1 MAFLRLRS
9 PALGGDGEAVVG
21 AHPPYSEHIRAF
33 LKANTFLGR
42 LPDPALSALMER
54 GQLRQYAK
62 RDIIY
67 RRGEPGDSLMVV
79 LKGRIKLSN
88 VNLSGKEIVL
98 HFLVPGNIYGEIAA
112 MDGRKRVANAVAL
125 EESEIF
131 LIYTRD
137 LMPTLKAH
145 PEAMFEIIRA
155 LCEKVRAGAALIED
169 STLEMRARV
178 ARGLQRLAQHH
189 GRRGET
195 GTCLQLALSHTELG
209 NYLGLSRANV
219 SRQLSQLREANVITI
234 EAAQIV
240 ILDEDGL
247 AEIAGAT
254 YSKD

>member
-1 MAFLRLRS
+1 M
-9 PALGGDGEAVVG
+9 GGDGEADVG
-21 AHPPYSEHIRAF
+21 AHLPYSEHIRGF

-42 LPDPALSALMER
+42 LPDPALDALMER

-112 MDGRKRVANAVAL
+112 MDGRERGANAVAL
-125 EESEIF
+125 EASEIF

-155 LCEKVRAGAALIED
+155 LCEKMRAGAALIED

-189 GRRGET
+189 GRRGEA
-195 GTCLQLALSHTELG
+195 GTCLQMALSHTELG

-219 SRQLSQLREANVITI
+219 SRQLGQLREANVITI

>member
-1 MAFLRLRS
+1 
-9 PALGGDGEAVVG
+9 
-21 AHPPYSEHIRAF
+21 
-33 LKANTFLGR
+33 
-42 LPDPALSALMER
+42 
-54 GQLRQYAK
+54 
-62 RDIIY
+62 
-67 RRGEPGDSLMVV
+67 MVV

-112 MDGRKRVANAVAL
+112 MDGRERVANAVAL
-125 EESEIF
+125 EESEII

-240 ILDEDGL
+240 ILDENGL

-254 YSKD
+254 SARD

>member
-1 MAFLRLRS
+1 MARGNFCVYHPRRG
-9 PALGGDGEAVVG
+9 GGDGEADVG
-21 AHPPYSEHIRAF
+21 GHLPYSEHIRGF

-42 LPDPALSALMER
+42 LPAPALDALMER

-79 LKGRIKLSN
+79 LRGRIKLSN
-88 VNLSGKEIVL
+88 VSLGKEIVL

-112 MDGRKRVANAVAL
+112 MDGRERVANAVAL

-145 PEAMFEIIRA
+145 PEAMFEIIRT

-219 SRQLSQLREANVITI
+219 SRQLGELREANVITI

-247 AEIAGAT
+247 DEIAGSA
-254 YSKD
+254 

>member
-1 MAFLRLRS
+1 M
-9 PALGGDGEAVVG
+9 G
-21 AHPPYSEHIRAF
+21 AHLPYSEHIRGF

-42 LPDPALSALMER
+42 LPDPALAALMER

-62 RDIIY
+62 REIIY

-112 MDGRKRVANAVAL
+112 MDGRERAANAIAL
-125 EESEIF
+125 EEAEIF

-189 GRRGET
+189 GRRGAV
-195 GTCLQLALSHTELG
+195 GTSLQLTLSHTELG

-234 EAAQIV
+234 AGAQIV

-247 AEIAGAT
+247 TQIAGAG
-254 YSKD
+254 SSQD

>member
-1 MAFLRLRS
+1 M
-9 PALGGDGEAVVG
+9 G
-21 AHPPYSEHIRAF
+21 AHLPYTEHIRGF

-42 LPDPALSALMER
+42 LPDPALGALMER

-62 RDIIY
+62 REIIY

-79 LKGRIKLSN
+79 LRGRIKLSN

-112 MDGRKRVANAVAL
+112 LDGRERAANAVAL
-125 EESEIF
+125 EETEIF
-131 LIYTRD
+131 LIYARD

-145 PEAMFEIIRA
+145 PEAMFEVIRG

-189 GRRGET
+189 GRSGAV
-195 GTCLQLALSHTELG
+195 GTSLQLALSHAELG
-209 NYLGLSRANV
+209 NYFGLSRANV

-234 EAAQIV
+234 EGAQIV

-247 AEIAGAT
+247 TEIAGAGS
-254 YSKD
+254 SKD